1 MARMRIKTGDSVI
14 VISGKD
20 RGKKG
25 KVTQVFPKEGRLVV
39 DGVNKMVKH
48 LKAAR
53 RGQRGQRVDFH
64 GPIHASNV
72 MLADPST
79 GKPSRVRFELEGEGK
94 DQKKVRIASKS
105 GSKVA

>member
-1 MARMRIKTGDSVI
+1 MRIKTGDMVV

-25 KVTQVFPKEGRLVV
+25 KVTQVFPKEERLVV

-48 LKAAR
+48 LRAVR
-53 RGQRGQRVDFH
+53 RGQKGQRIDFH
-64 GPIHASNV
+64 GPIHVSNV

-79 GKPSRVRFELEGEGK
+79 GKPTRVRFETEGEGK
-94 DQKKVRIASKS
+94 DRKKVRVSAKS
-105 GSKVA
+105 GTKVS